1 MANPLRIMSRGN
13 WADSSIISTGA
24 AAVASLPAS
33 NLLDD
38 DIQKIWRTA
47 SSTGDDALIIDLTAQ
62 REIGAVALIN
72 TNLDLDDTIHLRIST
87 SDPTG
92 VDGDAYNSGV
102 VAAAVDPEWP
112 TWVHFVEPAAI
123 GRYIRIG
130 ADLSGGPWEAGRL
143 VVCPIW
149 APSRDRSLGAEPLW
163 DDPSLVSF
171 SIGGNE
177 FVDQRQPRRGH
188 RFRIMNLTE
197 TEAREQVAELNR
209 LRGIARDIL
218 VCIDKDSTNLGRDTL
233 WGRMAHPARQTE
245 DLSTRNR
252 SDGSFVAEFEIWN
265 RN

>member
-1 MANPLRIMSRGN
+1 MASPLRIMAGTN
-13 WADSSIISTGA
+13 WVDLAVISTGA
-24 AAVASLPAS
+24 AAVPSLPAS

-38 DIQKIWRTA
+38 DIQKVWRTA
-47 SSTGDDALIIDLTAQ
+47 SSTGDDALIIDLAAQ

-92 VDGDAYNSGV
+92 ADGSAHNSGV
-102 VAAAVDPEWP
+102 VAAAVDPVWGK
-112 TWVHFVEPAAI
+112 WVRFVEPAVI

-143 VVCPIW
+143 VICRTW
-149 APSRDRSLGAEPLW
+149 APSKDRDLGADLLD
-163 DDPSLVSF
+163 DDPSIVSF

-177 FVDQRQPRRGH
+177 FVDQRQSRWGH
-188 RFRIMNLTE
+188 RFRIKNLTE
-197 TEAREQVAELNR
+197 AEARDQVGELNR

-218 VCIDKDSTNLGRDTL
+218 VCLDVNSSNLGRDTI
-233 WGRMAHPARQTE
+233 WGRMAQPARRTL
-245 DLSTRNR
+245 DRNNAYT
-252 SDGSFVAEFEIWN
+252 VEFEVWN